1 MKISLN
7 WLKEFVDVTAEP
19 RQLRASLKALGLG
32 AETVSA
38 FNDDWVLDLEITTNR
53 PDCLSHFG
61 VAREVAALYR
71 TPLKLFRTS
80 PKESGAP
87 ATSEISIE
95 ITAPD
100 LCARYCGRVI
110 RNVQVKPS

>member
-7 WLKEFVDVTAEP
+7 WLREFVDVAADPKKLKTD
-19 RQLRASLKALGLG
+19 LKALGLG
-32 AETVSA
+32 AETVAALDGDSI
-38 FNDDWVLDLEITTNR
+38 FDLEITTNR

-61 VAREVAALYR
+61 VAREVATLYHA
-71 TPLKLFRTS
+71 TLKPVRVGL
-80 PKESGAP
+80 KESGPLA
-87 ATSEISIE
+87 ASAASIG

-110 RNVQVKPS
+110 QNVQV